1 MECIARWDM
10 QRNLFGIGNGRYEF
24 NRQTLDNFIEEA
36 RRNCSHSEGSQ
47 AGNAPGCGDWETRYV
62 YEEILG
68 LYREYQKC
76 QSLDLLVRLKCRL
89 QEISIR
95 YGSHV
100 LAAEVININS
110 CLPYEARISHPTKM

>member
-1 MECIARWDM
+1 M

-36 RRNCSHSEGSQ
+36 RRRASSHYAEVDSAET
-47 AGNAPGCGDWETRYV
+47 ANPPVCGDWETRYV

-68 LYREYQKC
+68 MYREYQKC

-89 QEISIR
+89 QEISVR

-110 CLPYEARISHPTKM
+110 CLPYEKRISHPTKN

>member
-1 MECIARWDM
+1 M

-36 RRNCSHSEGSQ
+36 RKRASLHSEGNDPVD
-47 AGNAPGCGDWETRYV
+47 AVNAPVCGDWETRYV

-68 LYREYQKC
+68 MYREYQKC

-89 QEISIR
+89 QEISVR

-100 LAAEVININS
+100 LAAEVLNINS
-110 CLPYEARISHPTKM
+110 CLPYEKRISYPTKN